1 MTFFSMIWNQVCRR
15 RWRTCLT
22 IVGMSVAICAV
33 VALRGIAD
41 GFERGFCEVF
51 EGRGVDLIVVEGGL
65 TEQLTSNLDESLT
78 KRFKE
83 LPGVKDVACM
93 LLEVLAFEKE
103 GQLGVIVQ
111 GWPSD
116 AIMFRDL
123 KIQGRRPS
131 ADEKQTVMLGGI
143 LAKNMKKKLGDKV
156 EIDREEFTV
165 VGIFESFN
173 IFENGAMVVPLAE
186 LQRVM
191 RRPGQVT
198 AFSLLL
204 EDGQDKSAK
213 AAAICKQIEGFTNA
227 QGKRMRLTAL
237 PTKDYVSNTLQ
248 IRIAYAM
255 AWCTSGIALIIGAIA
270 ILNTMMTSVLER
282 TREIGILRAIGWKR
296 SRIMCMILLE
306 SLILCVLGA
315 LLGAG
320 LARFL
325 TFGMTQTPGV
335 EGFIQGDIS
344 FRIVIQGVI
353 LAAVVGV
360 IGGWYPAWRASRLSP
375 TEALRHE

>member
-1 MTFFSMIWNQVCRR
+1 MTFFSMIWKQILRR
-15 RWRTCLT
+15 RWRTGLT
-22 IVGMSVAICAV
+22 IAGMSVAICAV

-78 KRFKE
+78 ERFRK

-111 GWPSD
+111 GWPAD

-123 KIQGRRPS
+123 KITGRRPS
-131 ADEKQTVMLGGI
+131 MDEKQTVMLGSI
-143 LAKNMKKKLGDKV
+143 LARNMKKQLGDKV
-156 EIDREEFTV
+156 EIDREEFTI

-173 IFENGAMVVPLAE
+173 VFENGAMVVPLSE

-191 RRPGQVT
+191 RRPNQVT
-198 AFSLLL
+198 AFSLVLD
-204 EDGQDKSAK
+204 EGDKTALASRV
-213 AAAICKQIEGFTNA
+213 CKEIEAFTTPN
-227 QGKRMRLTAL
+227 GKRMRLAAL

-296 SRIMCMILLE
+296 NRIMCMILLE
-306 SLILCVLGA
+306 ALILCVLGA
-315 LLGAG
+315 LLGSG

-344 FRIVIQGVI
+344 FRIVVQGVL
-353 LAAVVGV
+353 LAAIVGV
-360 IGGWYPAWRASRLSP
+360 IGGWYPAWRASRLAP